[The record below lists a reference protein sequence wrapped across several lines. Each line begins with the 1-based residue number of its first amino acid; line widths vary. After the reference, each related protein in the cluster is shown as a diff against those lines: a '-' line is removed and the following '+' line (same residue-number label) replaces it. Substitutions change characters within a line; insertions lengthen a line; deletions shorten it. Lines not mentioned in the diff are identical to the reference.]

1 MPITRHLILPRG
13 TFRRSELPPHPAP
26 RWSDVK
32 DTLAVLGLTVT
43 RVPGQV
49 TLTATNADE
58 LYMAGM
64 YPTTTHVTHR
74 LMAITSRLLV
84 RALQVDAAR
93 TRWMEGDDL
102 TRNQIEVWAQQKV
115 RNARGGPFAR
125 TDVLRIRRAMQVSF
139 LPEEWLVRLPELAAA
154 FPLSTPMRAQLR
166 ALLRFMARDA
176 LDSAVPKAL
185 VSGSERRRL

>member
-43 RVPGQV
+43 RAPGQV
-49 TLTATNADE
+49 TLTTAGSDE

-64 YPTTTHVTHR
+64 YPTTTHVIHR

-84 RALQVDAAR
+84 RALQMDAAR
-93 TRWMEGDDL
+93 TRWNDGDDL
-102 TRNQIEVWAQQKV
+102 TRNQIEVWAQQDV
-115 RNARGGPFAR
+115 RNTRGGPFDRMAA
-125 TDVLRIRRAMQVSF
+125 LRIRRAKQVSF

-154 FPLSTPMRAQLR
+154 FPLSTTMRAQLR
-166 ALLRFMARDA
+166 ELLRFMARDA
-176 LDSAVPKAL
+176 LDSVVPKAG
-185 VSGSERRRL
+185 VASRGMRRL

>member
-43 RVPGQV
+43 QAPGQV
-49 TLTATNADE
+49 TLTTAGSDE

-84 RALQVDAAR
+84 RALQMDAAR
-93 TRWMEGDDL
+93 TSWNDGDDL
-102 TRNQIEVWAQQKV
+102 TRNQIEVWAQQDV
-115 RNARGGPFAR
+115 RNTRGGPFDRVAA
-125 TDVLRIRRAMQVSF
+125 LRIRRAKQVSF

-166 ALLRFMARDA
+166 ELLRFMARDA
-176 LDSAVPKAL
+176 LDSAVPKAG
-185 VSGSERRRL
+185 VASRGMRRL